1 MTRCEEIDSGRDGLV
16 GMSDVVQKETRTKSA
31 SMPADV
37 RSTNVLM
44 SSRSFEKGT
53 KANMRTGGIRH
64 NIHELTMFV
73 SIAESLMFLTQDR
86 VAYMYSGA
94 RDRHVVMMGDQVK
107 PVD

>member
-16 GMSDVVQKETRTKSA
+16 GMSDVVQKE
-31 SMPADV
+31 M
-37 RSTNVLM
+37 M
-44 SSRSFEKGT
+44 SSRS
-53 KANMRTGGIRH
+53 
-64 NIHELTMFV
+64 MFV